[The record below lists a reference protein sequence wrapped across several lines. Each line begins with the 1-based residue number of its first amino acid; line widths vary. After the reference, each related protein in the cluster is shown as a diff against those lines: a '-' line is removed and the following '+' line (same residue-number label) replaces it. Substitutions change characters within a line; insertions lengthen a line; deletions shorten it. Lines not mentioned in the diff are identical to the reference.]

1 MTEQFGLQKSD
12 YGREG
17 TVALFDFII
26 GLLQEKI
33 PTVEVV
39 YGTRVSHV
47 SPLYTASFVKA
58 FNDLPVVAMSLD
70 SNQQEEVGIGQIA
83 KGPTQGEYSGMLNY
97 SGIEFSIWARN
108 RLEMEAIGNAVMKT
122 LQRNK
127 RTLSKKGIIDYRLF
141 KMFDQPF
148 DPNAPRMWFGSTQA
162 PGEIWIKTIE
172 YNMRW
177 IYVWSPNTIEGIGE
191 IKKIGVY
198 LDQDG
203 AEQTFDL
210 GLAILGLLD
219 SMYLTRYL
227 DNGIK
232 ILSIGGRH

>member
-1 MTEQFGLQKSD
+1 MTEQFGFQKSD

-26 GLLQEKI
+26 GLLQEEI
-33 PTVEVV
+33 PTVAVV

-58 FNDLPVVAMSLD
+58 YNDLPVVAMGMD
-70 SNQQEEVGIGQIA
+70 SNRQEEVGIGQIA
-83 KGPTQGEYSGMLNY
+83 KGPTQGEYSGMLNH
-97 SGIEFSIWARN
+97 SGVEFNIWARN
-108 RLEMEAIGNAVMKT
+108 RLEMEAVGNAVMRT

-127 RTLSKKGIIDYRLF
+127 RTLSRKGIIDYRLF
-141 KMFDQPF
+141 RMYDRPF
-148 DPNAPRMWFGSTQA
+148 DPNAPKVWFGSTQA
-162 PGEIWIKTIE
+162 PGEIWIKIME
-172 YNMRW
+172 YTVDW
-177 IYVWSPNTIEGIGE
+177 IYVWSPNAIEGIGE

-203 AEQTFDL
+203 AEQSFDL

-219 SMYLTRYL
+219 SMFLYREI
-227 DNGIK
+227 GKEIK
-232 ILSIGGRH
+232 VIKTGGRY

>member
-1 MTEQFGLQKSD
+1 MTKQFGLQKSD

-26 GLLQEKI
+26 GLLQEEI
-33 PTVEVV
+33 PTVAVV

-58 FNDLPVVAMSLD
+58 YNDLPVVAMSLG

-97 SGIEFSIWARN
+97 SGIEFSVWARN
-108 RLEMEAIGNAVMKT
+108 RLEMEAVGNAVMKT

-127 RTLSKKGIIDYRLF
+127 RTLSGKGVIDYRLF
-141 KMFDQPF
+141 KMYDQPF

-162 PGEIWIKTIE
+162 PGEIWIKTLE
-172 YNMRW
+172 YNVRW
-177 IYVWSPNTIEGIGE
+177 IYVWSPNAIEGIGE

>member
-26 GLLQEKI
+26 GLLQEEI
-33 PTVEVV
+33 PTVAVV
-39 YGTRVSHV
+39 YGTRVTHV

-58 FNDLPVVAMSLD
+58 FNDLPVVSMSVN
-70 SNQQEEVGIGQIA
+70 SNQQEEVGLGQIA
-83 KGPTQGEYSGMLNY
+83 RGPTQGEYSGMLNY
-97 SGIEFSIWARN
+97 SGVELSVWARN
-108 RLEMEAIGNAVMKT
+108 RLEMEAIGNAVMRT

-127 RTLSKKGIIDYRLF
+127 RTLSAKGVIDYRLF
-141 KMFDQPF
+141 KMQDQPF

-162 PGEIWIKTIE
+162 PGEIWIKTLE
-172 YNMRW
+172 YNMKW
-177 IYVWSPNTIEGIGE
+177 IYVWSPNAIEGIGE

-219 SMYLTRYL
+219 SMYLTRHL
-227 DNGIK
+227 GNGIK
-232 ILSIGGRH
+232 IVSIGGRH

>member
-17 TVALFDFII
+17 IVALFDFII

-33 PTVEVV
+33 STIAVV

-58 FNDLPVVAMSLD
+58 YNDLPVVAMSVD
-70 SNQQEEVGIGQIA
+70 SNQQEEVGMGQIA
-83 KGPTQGEYSGMLNY
+83 KGPTHGQYSGMLNY

-108 RLEMEAIGNAVMKT
+108 RLEMEAIGNAVMNT
-122 LQRNK
+122 LQQNK
-127 RTLSKKGIIDYRLF
+127 KYLSGKGVIDYRLSR
-141 KMFDQPF
+141 MYDQPF

-162 PGEIWIKTIE
+162 PGEIWIKTME
-172 YNMRW
+172 YNMKW
-177 IYVWSPNTIEGIGE
+177 IYVWSPNAIEGIGE

-203 AEQTFDL
+203 GEQSFDL

-219 SMYLTRYL
+219 SMYLERNL
-227 DNGIK
+227 GDGIK
-232 ILSIGGRH
+232 IVRTGGRH